1 MVLDGCVAPSNSA
14 DATFEI
20 PLRPGTVLMLSHYG
34 SSSSLGMGSSLSGS
48 LDITTSPH
56 LNDMAKITVHALR
69 GADTKAC
76 LVAGAEGE
84 VGVGLFVRASQRVLS
99 CHC

>member
-1 MVLDGCVAPSNSA
+1 MVLDGCVAPSNSV

-20 PLRPGTVLMLSHYG
+20 PLSPDTVLMLSHYG
-34 SSSSLGMGSSLSGS
+34 SSSSLGVGSSLSGI
-48 LDITTSPH
+48 LDITASSH
-56 LNDMAKITVHALR
+56 LNDTAKITVHALR

-84 VGVGLFVRASQRVLS
+84 VGVGLFVRA
-99 CHC
+99 